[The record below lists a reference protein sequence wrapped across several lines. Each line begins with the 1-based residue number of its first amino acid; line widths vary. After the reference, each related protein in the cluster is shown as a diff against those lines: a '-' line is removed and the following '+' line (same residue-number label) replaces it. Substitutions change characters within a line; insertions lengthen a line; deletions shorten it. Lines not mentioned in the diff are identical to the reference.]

1 MIHVAYRLWGGDG
14 FFAKMLG
21 TSILSMFENTKEE
34 VTIHVLHNDRLTPD
48 NRGKLCY
55 IAGQY
60 NQHIEFHNV
69 EEIAG
74 TTLRAL
80 EAAYPSHAVVNSAWY
95 PLTAPKV
102 FPNLDKIIILGAD
115 TIFNIDVS
123 ELWNIELNKDFP
135 FGAVAEFEKWG
146 EAYGAKLC
154 YDGLVAHTDYFN
166 ADVFLVNPKFF
177 RDNFEL
183 ILEGCKFAF
192 SHGYALH
199 EQDVLNYL
207 FSKKYQKLPGK
218 FNLVLN
224 WERTKGKKP
233 FRLEKAIYHFAG
245 VNAKPD
251 LDTDDVYNRLYF
263 GYFMKTPWANIDMFG
278 NIGKFMRKLYNNSQ
292 DNLLHFTNLLTER
305 KRAFFM
311 DQSYVEAMK
320 VFFRIKDDE
329 KIVTLQEGAEK
340 FTEEITASKGAE
352 IFFILIGKENYRNA
366 RMFLLSRG
374 LVEGT
379 DFVDAGTF
387 LSERYILETE
397 FIHISQ
403 ALVQAL

>member
-1 MIHVAYRLWGGDG
+1 
-14 FFAKMLG
+14 
-21 TSILSMFENTKEE
+21 MFENTKEE
-34 VTIHVLHNDRLTPD
+34 VTIHVMHNDRLTPD

-60 NQHIEFHNV
+60 NQHVEFHNV

-74 TTLRAL
+74 ATLRKF
-80 EAAYPSHAVVNSAWY
+80 EAAYPGRSPINASWY
-95 PLTAPKV
+95 PLIVHEV
-102 FPNLDKIIILGAD
+102 FPNLDKLIILGAD
-115 TIFNIDVS
+115 TIFNIDVG
-123 ELWNIELNKDFP
+123 ELWKIELNEDFP
-135 FGAVAEFEKWG
+135 FSAVAEFEKWG

-166 ADVFLVNPKFF
+166 ADVFMVNPKFF

-192 SHGYALH
+192 SHGYPLY
-199 EQDVLNYL
+199 EQDILNYL

-224 WERTKGKKP
+224 WERTKGTKP

-251 LDTDDVYNRLYF
+251 FDTDDVYNRLYF

-278 NIGKFMRKLYNNSQ
+278 NIGNFVHRLYSDSQNNM
-292 DNLLHFTNLLTER
+292 LHFVNLISER

-311 DQSYVEAMK
+311 DQSYIEPMK
-320 VFFRIKDDE
+320 QIFRIKDDE
-329 KIVTLQEGAEK
+329 QIITLQEGAEK
-340 FTEEITASKGAE
+340 FLQEITASKGE
-352 IFFILIGKENYRNA
+352 KIFFLLIGKENYHTS
-366 RMFLLSRG
+366 RMYLLSQG
-374 LVEGT
+374 FIETV
-379 DFVDAGTF
+379 DFIDATIF
-387 LSERYILETE
+387 LSERYASETD
-397 FIHISQ
+397 FIHLSR